1 MENGKLSKIHEF
13 DWFNK
18 LTIILQ
24 ETQSGTK
31 LEAICSDNGG
41 EFIGKN
47 LKEWLEEKGIKHE
60 LSPSRTSQCNGIT
73 RIKKKDNGRRV
84 AKNSEYKDAYDE
96 SISEQ
101 NRIILKIQEQPVQV
115 RNRGRLP

>member
-1 MENGKLSKIHEF
+1 M
-13 DWFNK
+13 
-18 LTIILQ
+18 
-24 ETQSGTK
+24 
-31 LEAICSDNGG
+31 
-41 EFIGKN
+41 
-47 LKEWLEEKGIKHE
+47 
-60 LSPSRTSQCNGIT
+60 